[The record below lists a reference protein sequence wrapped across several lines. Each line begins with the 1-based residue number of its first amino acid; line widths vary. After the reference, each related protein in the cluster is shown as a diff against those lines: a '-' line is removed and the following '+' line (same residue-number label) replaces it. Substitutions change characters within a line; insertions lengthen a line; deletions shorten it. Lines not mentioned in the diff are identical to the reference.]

1 MNREPIILRKL
12 GQDRRVAITQETI
25 IFFPMGHHRGTLV
38 TTYILFDDERGG
50 ERRQIK
56 SERRASFFSPH
67 LRERERERERERD
80 SLLVFTAERYNA
92 KIYPGSRSSLTT

>member
-38 TTYILFDDERGG
+38 TTYILFDVERGG
-50 ERRQIK
+50 EMRQIK

-67 LRERERERERERD
+67 LRERERERERETLSS
-80 SLLVFTAERYNA
+80 SLLLRGTMPKFTLVV
-92 KIYPGSRSSLTT
+92 GVL